1 MVRNLRMTGAGFGRE
16 APLWDREASR
26 PQGPSSDAMRGAVS
40 GRLIGKT
47 VIALVVFPL
56 VGHAIY
62 TMVSLV
68 LGFMLP
74 VILEQAK
81 SWAQIVRKSLVIAT
95 ILVAAPV
102 PSACRQLWPTT
113 AIRST

>member
-1 MVRNLRMTGAGFGRE
+1 
-16 APLWDREASR
+16 
-26 PQGPSSDAMRGAVS
+26 VS

-47 VIALVVFPL
+47 VNALVVFPL

-81 SWAQIVRKSLVIAT
+81 NWSQIVRKSLVVAT
-95 ILVAAPV
+95 VLVAARGAFGV
-102 PSACRQLWPTT
+102 CRRLWPTT
-113 AIRST
+113 PIRST

>member
-1 MVRNLRMTGAGFGRE
+1 M
-16 APLWDREASR
+16 
-26 PQGPSSDAMRGAVS
+26 S

-68 LGFMLP
+68 LGLMLP
-74 VILEQAK
+74 IILEQAK
-81 SWAQIVRKSLVIAT
+81 TWSQVVRKSLLVAT
-95 ILVAAPV
+95 VLVAARGAFGV
-102 PSACRQLWPTT
+102 CRRLWPTT
-113 AIRST
+113 PIRST

>member
-1 MVRNLRMTGAGFGRE
+1 
-16 APLWDREASR
+16 
-26 PQGPSSDAMRGAVS
+26 VS

-62 TMVSLV
+62 TMVSLL
-68 LGFMLP
+68 LGLMLP

-81 SWAQIVRKSLVIAT
+81 SWSQIVRKSLVVGT
-95 ILVAAPV
+95 VLVAARGAFGV
-102 PSACRQLWPTT
+102 CRRLWPTT

>member
-1 MVRNLRMTGAGFGRE
+1 MTSIGTPPIAPFEQGVRWGGVAWMTVRNRA
-16 APLWDREASR
+16 
-26 PQGPSSDAMRGAVS
+26 
-40 GRLIGKT
+40 
-47 VIALVVFPL
+47 
-56 VGHAIY
+56 
-62 TMVSLV
+62 MVSLV

-95 ILVAAPV
+95 ILVAARGAFGV
-102 PSACRQLWPTT
+102 CRRLWPTT